1 MPNYN
6 QYKIF
11 CTFAQELSMTKAAA
25 LEHLTTSAISHS
37 VRNLEDSLG
46 KKLLEKNGNR
56 IKLTQEGKELYRKI
70 SSHFQ
75 AIDKIDKEF
84 RLGVKDEKTT
94 KVIATTHTF
103 LNDFLLPN
111 TDLLKRAFPNAI
123 FRIETCSMAEVHD
136 LVRSGKADIG
146 LVLTDDKEENDFVT
160 YPIRIVRELIAT
172 RNRNISAND
181 IFPAAK
187 ILELQLV
194 TIHSDSRSFAF
205 YQNHFSK
212 YDITLTPEIEVRQ
225 MDIICQ
231 LLKRTDA
238 VGIIYDYLL
247 EELRSKD
254 SNFKEL
260 LLQSPLPGRV
270 MAFIKRRDRI
280 EDQSWGLF
288 LQKFKDAVVKQNC

>member
-1 MPNYN
+1 
-6 QYKIF
+6 
-11 CTFAQELSMTKAAA
+11 
-25 LEHLTTSAISHS
+25 
-37 VRNLEDSLG
+37 
-46 KKLLEKNGNR
+46 
-56 IKLTQEGKELYRKI
+56 
-70 SSHFQ
+70 
-75 AIDKIDKEF
+75 
-84 RLGVKDEKTT
+84 
-94 KVIATTHTF
+94 
-103 LNDFLLPN
+103 
-111 TDLLKRAFPNAI
+111 
-123 FRIETCSMAEVHD
+123 MAEVHD